1 MRSKT
6 KATYARLLAA
16 GVVAAAAMA
25 AGPSVTGKQ
34 PGSQI
39 WNPVKQKMLAGQD
52 VVAKERV
59 FIPLTPDVVKEELKK
74 LD

>member
-34 PGSQI
+34 PGSTI